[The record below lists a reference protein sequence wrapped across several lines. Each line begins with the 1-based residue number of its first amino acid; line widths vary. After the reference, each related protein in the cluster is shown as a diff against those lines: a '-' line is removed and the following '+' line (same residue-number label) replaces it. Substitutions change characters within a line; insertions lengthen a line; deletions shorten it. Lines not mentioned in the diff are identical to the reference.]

1 MSDRNF
7 EEQDEIQ
14 RILGESSRLRYVLST
29 HHGVALD
36 AVTSL
41 RVDGDNAKIDVWVG
55 ERMMRFKAKGTQRVS
70 PPEERASQGGSC
82 EQPQRAPRQEP
93 EAVSKKQADEVCD
106 SDEPRGF
113 DAIQALRA

>member
-55 ERMMRFKAKGTQRVS
+55 ERMMRFKAKGTQRVLATQ
-70 PPEERASQGGSC
+70 PDGGGMAMTLD
-82 EQPQRAPRQEP
+82 PAL
-93 EAVSKKQADEVCD
+93 AQAIYEIVGDYA
-106 SDEPRGF
+106 G
-113 DAIQALRA
+113 